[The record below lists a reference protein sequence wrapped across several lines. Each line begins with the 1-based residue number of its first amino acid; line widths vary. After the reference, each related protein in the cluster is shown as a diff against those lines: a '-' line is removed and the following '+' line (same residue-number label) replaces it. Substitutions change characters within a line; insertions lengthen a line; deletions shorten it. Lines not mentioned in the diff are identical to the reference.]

1 MKTSL
6 ECERAETADSGGKG
20 RISFSVDSLLGSKT
34 DIPPKETADTNSNDA
49 ESTDAAPETDDS
61 DVDIEDVDS
70 NVDDRE
76 ERDPGGEGD
85 ELETRGGVVVPQPL
99 LPRLYQGPPPHS
111 WPFGAFPWMAPNP
124 MFRAGSPNSK
134 LFLTVT
140 SYYLY
145 FIIYIFIRC

>member
-6 ECERAETADSGGKG
+6 ECERAETAESGGKG
-20 RISFSVDSLLGSKT
+20 RISFSVDSLLGGRQDAPVKDT
-34 DIPPKETADTNSNDA
+34 AADTNSNDA
-49 ESTDAAPETDDS
+49 ESTDAAPESDES

-76 ERDPGGEGD
+76 ERENGHDGE

-124 MFRAGSPNSK
+124 MFRGGSPNSK
-134 LFLTVT
+134 C
-140 SYYLY
+140 YYKHTIKKIEANPSEL
-145 FIIYIFIRC
+145 